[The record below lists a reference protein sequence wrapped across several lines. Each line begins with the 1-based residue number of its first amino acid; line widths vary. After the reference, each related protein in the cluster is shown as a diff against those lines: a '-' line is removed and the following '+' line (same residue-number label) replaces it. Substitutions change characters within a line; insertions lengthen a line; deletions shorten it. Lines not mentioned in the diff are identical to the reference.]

1 MRNAKHLL
9 SLAIAALIAAP
20 LAPATALAD
29 NDYAPTLSPTSE
41 PAPPPV
47 DVTGAGGNPMMQ
59 GRGAMRGGGQ
69 GGFQGGGRR
78 MKGGGGKRGGAGRQR
93 MMARFDTNGDGVLD
107 DNEKQ
112 ALRQFRAAHGKGK
125 GGGGGG
131 AGGANSNAPTVGNH
145 YNGFPGTSAGITNGL
160 GGAAGGAAGGPN
172 LARGGGGG
180 GGAGGMNKEARRQKL
195 IQRFD
200 TNGDGKLDGNEQ
212 AAADAFR
219 AQRRQQ
225 KMMKMQQGAAG
236 AGVTP

>member
-29 NDYAPTLSPTSE
+29 NDYAPTLTPTAE
-41 PAPPPV
+41 PTPPPV
-47 DVTGAGGNPMMQ
+47 DVTGAGGNPLMQ

-112 ALRQFRAAHGKGK
+112 ALRQFRAAHGKGG

-131 AGGANSNAPTVGNH
+131 ASSNAPTVGNH
-145 YNGFPGTSAGITNGL
+145 YNGFPGTAAGISNGL
-160 GGAAGGAAGGPN
+160 GGAPGGAGGVGGAN

-180 GGAGGMNKEARRQKL
+180 NGGGMNKEARRQKL

-225 KMMKMQQGAAG
+225 KMMKMQQGAAAG
-236 AGVTP
+236 PGVTP

>member
-9 SLAIAALIAAP
+9 SLAVAALIAAP

-29 NDYAPTLSPTSE
+29 NDYAPTLTPTAE
-41 PAPPPV
+41 PTPPPV
-47 DVTGAGGNPMMQ
+47 DVTGAGGNPLMQ

-112 ALRQFRAAHGKGK
+112 ALRQFRAAHGKG
-125 GGGGGG
+125 GGGGG
-131 AGGANSNAPTVGNH
+131 ASSNAPTVGNH
-145 YNGFPGTSAGITNGL
+145 YNGFPGTSAGISNGL
-160 GGAAGGAAGGPN
+160 GGAPGGAGGVGGAN

-180 GGAGGMNKEARRQKL
+180 NGGGMNKEARRQKL

-225 KMMKMQQGAAG
+225 KMMKMQQGAAAG
-236 AGVTP
+236 PGVTP